1 MKVIWDE
8 EKAGKLKND
17 RNISLDEIADLL
29 MNQQFIEILEH
40 PQRSGQ
46 MIFIVPY
53 HNYIHAVPFIIDGNG
68 AIVLKTAYPSRKY
81 HKRFG
86 GTSRESKA

>member
-8 EKAGKLKND
+8 AKARKLQGN
-17 RNISLDEIADLL
+17 RNISLEEIDDLL
-29 MNQQFIEILEH
+29 MNQQFLEILEH
-40 PQRSGQ
+40 PRRPDQ

-53 HNYIHAVPFIIDGNG
+53 HNYIHAVPFIIDEDSS
-68 AIVLKTAYPSRKY
+68 IVLKTAYPSRKY

-86 GTSRESKA
+86 GTGHESKT